1 MHLRLRSIQQ
11 LNAEANS
18 MARKQSSVLEDLFAI
33 AATLPWWVGVALAIT
48 SYLFFHSV
56 AVTEIAPTAQIGQMG
71 SMVIKNVFKTL
82 STILQYILPLV
93 FLVGS
98 LASFFKR
105 KQREKLVFE
114 VACNPSASSLN
125 EMRWEE
131 FEMLVG
137 EAFRQQGFTVRETGG
152 GGADGGVDIVLTK
165 DNEKFLVQCKQW
177 RAQKVGVAVVR
188 ELYGVMAAEGATGGV
203 VVTSGYF
210 TDEAK
215 KFANG
220 RNVKLL
226 DGKLL
231 HAFLRNTRTE
241 KHHTVFQQNKP
252 TSSGELAPVCPLCSS
267 AMVKR
272 TAKRGGNSGG
282 EFWGCSKFPVCKGIR
297 QTI

>member
-33 AATLPWWVGVALAIT
+33 AATLPWWVGVALAII

-114 VACNPSASSLN
+114 VASNPSASSLN
-125 EMRWEE
+125 
-131 FEMLVG
+131 
-137 EAFRQQGFTVRETGG
+137 
-152 GGADGGVDIVLTK
+152 
-165 DNEKFLVQCKQW
+165 
-177 RAQKVGVAVVR
+177 
-188 ELYGVMAAEGATGGV
+188 
-203 VVTSGYF
+203 
-210 TDEAK
+210 
-215 KFANG
+215 
-220 RNVKLL
+220 
-226 DGKLL
+226 
-231 HAFLRNTRTE
+231 
-241 KHHTVFQQNKP
+241 
-252 TSSGELAPVCPLCSS
+252 
-267 AMVKR
+267 
-272 TAKRGGNSGG
+272 
-282 EFWGCSKFPVCKGIR
+282 
-297 QTI
+297 